1 MAAFE
6 YLALDIN
13 GREKKGIVEADSHRQ
28 VRQNLRDKD
37 LTPLSVKASE
47 KKVGKGI
54 TSLFSGVLRTS
65 LSFSERALLVRQLA
79 TLIAAGLPVEE
90 ALLAVS
96 KQGNRNAIQSLVLN
110 VRSKVLE
117 GYSLAQGM
125 ADYPRAFPAL
135 HRSTVAAGE
144 SAGHLDLVLARLA
157 DFTETQQA
165 SISKVKQ
172 ALVYPIILL
181 VLTLAI
187 LGGLLGYVV
196 PDIVE
201 VFADSEQELP
211 WLTIAVINTSDF
223 VVEWGGLFLLLLLLA
238 GLGLIRLFRSPKI
251 EMSFDKKLLGVPV
264 VGKLSLGNNISQ
276 FASTL
281 SILTSSGVP
290 LVDAMQISSEV
301 LSNTWLRTLVIDAT
315 NRVREGSTLY
325 SALDQSTYFPPMML
339 HMIASGEASGELDQ
353 MLSRVAEHQ
362 EADASMILNVLVSLF
377 GPLMLVFMG
386 GAVFTIVMA
395 ILLPIINLNQLVL

>member
-37 LTPLSVKASE
+37 LTPLSVKVSE

-54 TSLFSGVLRTS
+54 ASLFSGVLRTS
-65 LSFSERALLVRQLA
+65 LSFNERALLVRQLA
-79 TLIAAGLPVEE
+79 TLISAGLPVEE

-181 VLTLAI
+181 GLTLAI

-223 VVEWGGLFLLLLLLA
+223 VVEWGGLFLLLLLLV
-238 GLGLIRLFRSPKI
+238 GLGFIRLFRSPKI
-251 EMSFDKKLLGVPV
+251 EMFFDKKLLGVPV

>member
-54 TSLFSGVLRTS
+54 ASLFSGVLRTS
-65 LSFSERALLVRQLA
+65 LSFNERALLVRQLA

-117 GYSLAQGM
+117 GYSLAQAM

-301 LSNTWLRTLVIDAT
+301 LSNTWLRSLVIDAT

>member
-54 TSLFSGVLRTS
+54 TSLLSGVLRTS
-65 LSFSERALLVRQLA
+65 LSFNERALLVRQLA

-223 VVEWGGLFLLLLLLA
+223 VVEWGGLLLLLLLLV

-301 LSNTWLRTLVIDAT
+301 LSNTWLRSLVIDAT

>member
-54 TSLFSGVLRTS
+54 ASLFSGVLRTS
-65 LSFSERALLVRQLA
+65 LSFNERALLVRQLA

-211 WLTIAVINTSDF
+211 WLTIAVINTSDI
-223 VVEWGGLFLLLLLLA
+223 VVEWGGLFLLLLLLV

-301 LSNTWLRTLVIDAT
+301 LSNTWLKTLVIDAT

>member
-28 VRQNLRDKD
+28 VRQNLRDKG
-37 LTPLSVKASE
+37 LTPLSVKVSE
-47 KKVGKGI
+47 KKVGNGI
-54 TSLFSGVLRTS
+54 ASLFSGVLRTS
-65 LSFSERALLVRQLA
+65 LSFNERALLVRQLA

-223 VVEWGGLFLLLLLLA
+223 VVEWGGLFLLLLLLV

>member
-13 GREKKGIVEADSHRQ
+13 GREKKGIVEADSQRQ
-28 VRQNLRDKD
+28 VRQNLRDQN
-37 LTPLSVKASE
+37 LTPLSVKVSE
-47 KKVGKGI
+47 KKVDEGAG
-54 TSLFSGVLRTS
+54 SLFSSFLRTS
-65 LSFSERALLVRQLA
+65 LSVNERALLTRQLA

-110 VRSKVLE
+110 VRAKVLE

-125 ADYPRAFPAL
+125 ADYPGAFPAL

-157 DFTETQQA
+157 DFTEVQQA

-201 VFADSEQELP
+201 VFADSDQQLP
-211 WLTIAVINTSDF
+211 WLTAAVINASDF
-223 VVEWGGLFLLLLLLA
+223 VVEWGGLSLALILVVALALVRLLK
-238 GLGLIRLFRSPKI
+238 SPKI
-251 EMSFDKKLLGVPV
+251 EMSFDKKLLSLPV
-264 VGKLSLGNNISQ
+264 VGKLSLGNNVSQ

-290 LVDAMQISSEV
+290 LVDAMHISSEV
-301 LSNTWLRTLVIDAT
+301 LSNTWLRSLVLDAT
-315 NRVREGSTLY
+315 NRVREGSSLY
-325 SALDQSTYFPPMML
+325 SALDRSGYFPPMML

-353 MLSRVAEHQ
+353 MLSRVALHQ

-377 GPLMLVFMG
+377 GPLMLVLMG

>member
-1 MAAFE
+1 LAAFE
-6 YLALDIN
+6 YLALDVN
-13 GREKKGIVEADSHRQ
+13 GREKKGIVEADSQRQ
-28 VRQNLRDKD
+28 VRQNLRDQD
-37 LTPLSVKASE
+37 LTPLSVRVSE
-47 KKVGKGI
+47 KKVGEGSG
-54 TSLFSGVLRTS
+54 SLFAGLLKTS
-65 LSFSERALLVRQLA
+65 LSVSERALLIRQLA

-96 KQGNRNAIQSLVLN
+96 KQGNRNAIQSLILN
-110 VRSKVLE
+110 VRAKVLE

-157 DFTETQQA
+157 DFTEVQQA
-165 SISKVKQ
+165 SLSKVKQ

-201 VFADSEQELP
+201 VFADSDQELP
-211 WLTIAVINTSDF
+211 WLTIAVINASDF
-223 VVEWGGLFLLLLLLA
+223 VVEWGGIFLVLILA
-238 GLGLIRLFRSPKI
+238 LALVLVRLFKSPKI
-251 EMSFDKKLLGVPV
+251 EISFDKKLLRFPV
-264 VGKLSLGNNISQ
+264 VGKLSLGNNVSQ

-290 LVDAMQISSEV
+290 LVDAMRISSEV
-301 LSNTWLRTLVIDAT
+301 LSNKWLRSLVLDAT
-315 NRVREGSTLY
+315 NRVREGSSLY
-325 SALDQSTYFPPMML
+325 SSLDQSGYFPPMML

-353 MLSRVAEHQ
+353 MLSRVALHQ

-377 GPLMLVFMG
+377 GPIMLVFMG

>member
-37 LTPLSVKASE
+37 LTPLSVKASQ

-65 LSFSERALLVRQLA
+65 LSFNERALLVRQLA

-125 ADYPRAFPAL
+125 ADYPRAFPVL

-157 DFTETQQA
+157 DFTETQQV

-223 VVEWGGLFLLLLLLA
+223 VVEWGGLFLLLLLLV
-238 GLGLIRLFRSPKI
+238 GLGFIRLFRSPKI
-251 EMSFDKKLLGVPV
+251 EMFFDKKLLGVPV

-301 LSNTWLRTLVIDAT
+301 LSNKFDKNARDDEFRGFSFDKL
-315 NRVREGSTLY
+315 
-325 SALDQSTYFPPMML
+325 
-339 HMIASGEASGELDQ
+339 
-353 MLSRVAEHQ
+353 
-362 EADASMILNVLVSLF
+362 
-377 GPLMLVFMG
+377 LMLKR
-386 GAVFTIVMA
+386 A
-395 ILLPIINLNQLVL
+395 

>member
-37 LTPLSVKASE
+37 LTPLSVKASQ

-65 LSFSERALLVRQLA
+65 LSFNERALLVRQLA
-79 TLIAAGLPVEE
+79 TLISAGLPVEE

-223 VVEWGGLFLLLLLLA
+223 VVEWGGLFLLFLLLV

-301 LSNTWLRTLVIDAT
+301 LSNTWLRSLVIDAT

>member
-1 MAAFE
+1 M
-6 YLALDIN
+6 
-13 GREKKGIVEADSHRQ
+13 
-28 VRQNLRDKD
+28 
-37 LTPLSVKASE
+37 
-47 KKVGKGI
+47 
-54 TSLFSGVLRTS
+54 
-65 LSFSERALLVRQLA
+65 
-79 TLIAAGLPVEE
+79 
-90 ALLAVS
+90 
-96 KQGNRNAIQSLVLN
+96 
-110 VRSKVLE
+110 
-117 GYSLAQGM
+117 
-125 ADYPRAFPAL
+125 
-135 HRSTVAAGE
+135 
-144 SAGHLDLVLARLA
+144 
-157 DFTETQQA
+157 
-165 SISKVKQ
+165 
-172 ALVYPIILL
+172 
-181 VLTLAI
+181 
-187 LGGLLGYVV
+187 
-196 PDIVE
+196 
-201 VFADSEQELP
+201 
-211 WLTIAVINTSDF
+211 
-223 VVEWGGLFLLLLLLA
+223 LLLLLV

-301 LSNTWLRTLVIDAT
+301 LSNTWLRTLVVDAT

>member
-37 LTPLSVKASE
+37 LTPLSVKVSE

-54 TSLFSGVLRTS
+54 ASLFSGVLRTS
-65 LSFSERALLVRQLA
+65 LSFNERALLVRQLA

-223 VVEWGGLFLLLLLLA
+223 VVEWGGLFLLLLLLG
-238 GLGLIRLFRSPKI
+238 GLGLIRLFRYPKI

-325 SALDQSTYFPPMML
+325 SALDQSAYFPPMML

>member
-1 MAAFE
+1 LAAFE

-37 LTPLSVKASE
+37 LTPLSVKASQ

-65 LSFSERALLVRQLA
+65 LSFNERALLVRQLA

-125 ADYPRAFPAL
+125 ADYPRAFPVL

-157 DFTETQQA
+157 DFTETQQV

-223 VVEWGGLFLLLLLLA
+223 VVEWGGLFLLLLLLV
-238 GLGLIRLFRSPKI
+238 GLGFIRLFRSPKI
-251 EMSFDKKLLGVPV
+251 EMFFDKKLLGVPV

>member
-37 LTPLSVKASE
+37 LTPLSVKGSE
-47 KKVGKGI
+47 KKVAKGI

-65 LSFSERALLVRQLA
+65 LSFNERALLVRQLA

-223 VVEWGGLFLLLLLLA
+223 VVEWGGLFLLLLLLV

>member
-54 TSLFSGVLRTS
+54 SSLFSGVLRTS
-65 LSFSERALLVRQLA
+65 LSFNERALLVRQLA

-223 VVEWGGLFLLLLLLA
+223 VVEWGGLFLLLLLVV

-301 LSNTWLRTLVIDAT
+301 LSNTWLRSLVIDAT

-325 SALDQSTYFPPMML
+325 SALDQSAYFPPMML

>member
-1 MAAFE
+1 M
-6 YLALDIN
+6 
-13 GREKKGIVEADSHRQ
+13 
-28 VRQNLRDKD
+28 
-37 LTPLSVKASE
+37 
-47 KKVGKGI
+47 
-54 TSLFSGVLRTS
+54 
-65 LSFSERALLVRQLA
+65 
-79 TLIAAGLPVEE
+79 
-90 ALLAVS
+90 
-96 KQGNRNAIQSLVLN
+96 
-110 VRSKVLE
+110 
-117 GYSLAQGM
+117 
-125 ADYPRAFPAL
+125 
-135 HRSTVAAGE
+135 
-144 SAGHLDLVLARLA
+144 
-157 DFTETQQA
+157 
-165 SISKVKQ
+165 
-172 ALVYPIILL
+172 
-181 VLTLAI
+181 
-187 LGGLLGYVV
+187 
-196 PDIVE
+196 
-201 VFADSEQELP
+201 
-211 WLTIAVINTSDF
+211 
-223 VVEWGGLFLLLLLLA
+223 LLLLLA

-301 LSNTWLRTLVIDAT
+301 LSNTWLRSLVTDAT

-339 HMIASGEASGELDQ
+339 HMIASGEASGELDE
-353 MLSRVAEHQ
+353 MLSRVAVLQ

>member
-65 LSFSERALLVRQLA
+65 LSFNERALLVRQLA

-165 SISKVKQ
+165 SIAKVKQ

-223 VVEWGGLFLLLLLLA
+223 VVEWGGLFLLLLLLV

-251 EMSFDKKLLGVPV
+251 EMSFDKKLLGLPV

>member
-13 GREKKGIVEADSHRQ
+13 GRDKKGIVEADSHRQ
-28 VRQNLRDKD
+28 VRQNLRDKG
-37 LTPLSVKASE
+37 LTPLSVKVSE
-47 KKVGKGI
+47 KKVGNGI
-54 TSLFSGVLRTS
+54 ASLFSGVLRTS
-65 LSFSERALLVRQLA
+65 LSRKERALLVRQLA

-223 VVEWGGLFLLLLLLA
+223 VVEWGGLFLLLLLLL

>member
-1 MAAFE
+1 LAAFE

-37 LTPLSVKASE
+37 LTPLSVKASQ

-65 LSFSERALLVRQLA
+65 LSFNERALLVRQLA

-125 ADYPRAFPAL
+125 ADYPRAFPVL

-157 DFTETQQA
+157 DFTETQQV

-223 VVEWGGLFLLLLLLA
+223 VVEWGGLFLLLLLLV
-238 GLGLIRLFRSPKI
+238 GLGFIRLFRSPKI
-251 EMSFDKKLLGVPV
+251 EMFFDKKLLGVPV

-301 LSNTWLRTLVIDAT
+301 LSNTWLRSLVIDAT

>member
-54 TSLFSGVLRTS
+54 ASLFSDVLGTS
-65 LSFSERALLVRQLA
+65 LSFNERALLVRQLA

-223 VVEWGGLFLLLLLLA
+223 VVEWGGLFLLLLLLV

-290 LVDAMQISSEV
+290 LVDAMEISSEV

>member
-1 MAAFE
+1 M
-6 YLALDIN
+6 
-13 GREKKGIVEADSHRQ
+13 
-28 VRQNLRDKD
+28 
-37 LTPLSVKASE
+37 
-47 KKVGKGI
+47 
-54 TSLFSGVLRTS
+54 
-65 LSFSERALLVRQLA
+65 RQLA

-223 VVEWGGLFLLLLLLA
+223 VVEWGGLFLLLLLLV

-251 EMSFDKKLLGVPV
+251 EMSFDKKLLVVP
-264 VGKLSLGNNISQ
+264 S
-276 FASTL
+276 STL
-281 SILTSSGVP
+281 SFPASLRVTIPFLIAAC
-290 LVDAMQISSEV
+290 LISS
-301 LSNTWLRTLVIDAT
+301 
-315 NRVREGSTLY
+315 
-325 SALDQSTYFPPMML
+325 
-339 HMIASGEASGELDQ
+339 
-353 MLSRVAEHQ
+353 
-362 EADASMILNVLVSLF
+362 SL
-377 GPLMLVFMG
+377 
-386 GAVFTIVMA
+386 
-395 ILLPIINLNQLVL
+395 INLPPSYIFFGTILAYSGGSPYKA

>member
-1 MAAFE
+1 LAAFE

-37 LTPLSVKASE
+37 LTPLSVKASQ

-65 LSFSERALLVRQLA
+65 LSFNERALLVRQLA

-125 ADYPRAFPAL
+125 ADYPRAFPVL

-157 DFTETQQA
+157 DFTETQQV

-251 EMSFDKKLLGVPV
+251 EMFFDKKLLGVPV

>member
-1 MAAFE
+1 LAAFE

-54 TSLFSGVLRTS
+54 SSLFSGVLRTS
-65 LSFSERALLVRQLA
+65 LSFNERALLVRQLA

-223 VVEWGGLFLLLLLLA
+223 VVEWGGLFLLLLLLV

-301 LSNTWLRTLVIDAT
+301 LSNTWLRSLVIDAT

-325 SALDQSTYFPPMML
+325 SALDQSAYFPPMML

>member
-65 LSFSERALLVRQLA
+65 LSFNERALLVRQLA

-223 VVEWGGLFLLLLLLA
+223 VVEWGGLFLLFLLLV

-301 LSNTWLRTLVIDAT
+301 LSNTWLRSLVIDAT

>member
-65 LSFSERALLVRQLA
+65 LSFNERALLVRQLA

-223 VVEWGGLFLLLLLLA
+223 VVEWGGLFLLLLLLV

-301 LSNTWLRTLVIDAT
+301 LSNTWLRTLVVDAT

-386 GAVFTIVMA
+386 GAVFAIVMA

>member
-13 GREKKGIVEADSHRQ
+13 GRDKKGIVEADSHRQ
-28 VRQNLRDKD
+28 VRQNLRDKG
-37 LTPLSVKASE
+37 LTPLSVKVSE
-47 KKVGKGI
+47 KKVGNGI
-54 TSLFSGVLRTS
+54 ASLFSGVLRTS
-65 LSFSERALLVRQLA
+65 LSFNERALLVRQLA

-223 VVEWGGLFLLLLLLA
+223 VVEWGGLFLLLLLLV

>member
-28 VRQNLRDKD
+28 VRQNLRDKG

-47 KKVGKGI
+47 KKVGNGI

-65 LSFSERALLVRQLA
+65 LSFNERALLVRQLA

-223 VVEWGGLFLLLLLLA
+223 VVEWGGLFLLFLLLV

-301 LSNTWLRTLVIDAT
+301 LSNTWLRSLVIDAT

>member
-37 LTPLSVKASE
+37 LTPLSVKASQ

-65 LSFSERALLVRQLA
+65 LSFNERALLVRQLA

-117 GYSLAQGM
+117 GYSLAQAM
-125 ADYPRAFPAL
+125 ADYPRAFPVL

-157 DFTETQQA
+157 DFTETQQV

-223 VVEWGGLFLLLLLLA
+223 VVEWGGLFLLLLLLV

-362 EADASMILNVLVSLF
+362 EADASMILNVLVSIF

>member
-54 TSLFSGVLRTS
+54 SSLFSGVLRTS
-65 LSFSERALLVRQLA
+65 LSFNERALLVRQLA

-211 WLTIAVINTSDF
+211 WLTVAVINTSDF
-223 VVEWGGLFLLLLLLA
+223 VVEWGGLFLLLLLLV